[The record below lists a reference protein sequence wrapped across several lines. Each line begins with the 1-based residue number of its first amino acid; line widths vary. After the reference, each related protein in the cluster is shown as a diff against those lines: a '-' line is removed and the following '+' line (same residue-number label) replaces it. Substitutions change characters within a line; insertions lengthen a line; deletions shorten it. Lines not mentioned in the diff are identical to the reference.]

1 MPNYDYKCLE
11 CGHCFQKLLPAG
23 TEETKCL
30 ECGHCAQKQIT
41 APQVHFIGKG
51 FYKTDSKPSEK
62 HVKPVP
68 TEAEGSKVEGKA
80 DKPAQVKKSEDKKS
94 DSSKSKDKKSED

>member
-30 ECGHCAQKQIT
+30 ECGHCAQKQLA

-51 FYKTDSKPSEK
+51 FYKTDSKKPEK
-62 HVKPVP
+62 HVRS
-68 TEAEGSKVEGKA
+68 AAADEGKA
-80 DKPAQVKKSEDKKS
+80 DKPAQTKKPEDKNS
-94 DSSKSKDKKSED
+94 GPSKSKDKKKSED